1 MIPVTARNLR
11 EAAGEEVVL
20 DGWIHRIREMGGFAF
35 LLVRDAWGVAQ
46 VVAPRPDIVRSLM
59 LESAVRVKGKAVIEP
74 RSPLGAEIHLTS
86 LEVLSPALEL
96 PPFELNKKE
105 LEVGLSSA
113 LDHRALSL
121 RHPKE
126 RAIFRV
132 QAELV
137 DAFRFFLRQE
147 GFTEIFSPK
156 IVASGT
162 EGGASLFPVDYLGK
176 RAYLAQS
183 PQFYKQM
190 MVGVF
195 GRVFEV
201 GKVYRAEPHYTS
213 RHINE
218 YLSLDYEM
226 GFISDEQDVMRMEI
240 RLLAFVLARLR
251 DHCRDELELLKAQI
265 PELRAEI
272 PQMTIDSAKELLGK
286 RYGKDLQAED
296 DLDPESE
303 KLLSEYATK
312 ELNSEFLFITSY
324 PVGVRPMYAMPDKDD
339 PEITHSFDL
348 LFRGLEVT
356 TGGQRIHDYQMLV
369 RNIRRF
375 GLNPDDFAYYLE
387 PFRFGLPPHG
397 GLAIGAER
405 LTARLLNLENIRQA
419 CLFPRDANR
428 LTP

>member
-1 MIPVTARNLR
+1 MKSVTARNIRQL
-11 EAAGEEVVL
+11 AGEEVVL
-20 DGWIHRIREMGGFAF
+20 EGWVHRIREMGGFAF
-35 LLVRDAWGVAQ
+35 LLVRDAWGVIQ
-46 VVAPRPDIVRSLM
+46 VVAPQPDLVRVIP
-59 LESAVRVKGKAVIEP
+59 LESAVRVKGKVVVEP
-74 RSPLGAEIHLTS
+74 RSPLGAEIHLAS
-86 LEVLSPALEL
+86 LEVLSSALEL
-96 PPFELNKKE
+96 PPFDLNKKG
-105 LEVGLSSA
+105 LEVGLNMA

-126 RAIFRV
+126 RAIFRI

-137 DAFRFFLRQE
+137 DGFRSFLRQE
-147 GFTEIFSPK
+147 GFAEIFTPK

-162 EGGASLFPVDYLGK
+162 EGGAALFPVDYMGQK
-176 RAYLAQS
+176 AYLAQS

-226 GFISDEQDVMRMEI
+226 GFINDEQDVMKMETL
-240 RLLAFVLARLR
+240 LLAFVLERLKNN
-251 DHCRDELELLKAQI
+251 CAGEIELLKARI
-265 PELRAEI
+265 PEPQAEI
-272 PQMTIDSAKELLGK
+272 PQMTIEEAKELLK
-286 RYGKDLQAED
+286 ERYGKELRTED

-303 KLLSEYATK
+303 KLLSEFAEEK
-312 ELNSEFLFITSY
+312 LNSEFLFITSY
-324 PVGVRPMYAMPDKDD
+324 PVSVRPMYAMPDREQ

-369 RNIRRF
+369 ENIRRF
-375 GLNPDDFAYYLE
+375 GLNPEDFAYYLE

-405 LTARLLNLENIRQA
+405 LTAKLLNLENIRQA
-419 CLFPRDANR
+419 CLFPRDVRR